1 MSDQGDTPAKAA
13 DDENAATGSTSDSVN
28 ETETGTTN
36 PSPPVDFSAGSP
48 EGAGSAPP
56 LLPPPPGAGATATGG
71 GQARSLNKWIVIG
84 AIVAVIVVIGA
95 IGAALGSGGDSGKPD
110 DVASAKP
117 SNSSPTSGPVST
129 TSTTRPPTTTT
140 TALPAPV
147 LTKEMCTE
155 TASEGQFMKDSVALV
170 GTCMHFWANV
180 FQFDSNTGKCSLLA
194 NYGDGPARYNFD
206 YDGGI
211 TRIDGSTGSGKVV
224 QSAAGRVQLPPDSCA
239 QLGPITQGDN
249 IEVWGI
255 VLGVE
260 SYSTKMGGSNSYTV
274 IGLVDAYKF

>member
-1 MSDQGDTPAKAA
+1 MSDQGETPS
-13 DDENAATGSTSDSVN
+13 EPSRPESDSQ
-28 ETETGTTN
+28 
-36 PSPPVDFSAGSP
+36 
-48 EGAGSAPP
+48 GAGSDPGTTVNSGASGAAATDLNAQSPQDSGGAPP
-56 LLPPPPGAGATATGG
+56 VLPPPPLAGTVPAAGG
-71 GQARSLNKWIVIG
+71 ESKSINKWIVIG
-84 AIVAVIVVIGA
+84 AIAAVLIVIGA
-95 IGAALGSGGDSGKPD
+95 IGAAFGSGGDSSKSD
-110 DVASAKP
+110 DVATVKS
-117 SNSSPTSGPVST
+117 SNTSPTAAPAST
-129 TSTTRPPTTTT
+129 TTTTRPPTTTT
-140 TALPAPV
+140 STIPAPM

-155 TASEGQFMKDSVALV
+155 TASEGQFMKDSVALT

-211 TRIDGSTGSGKVV
+211 IRVDGSTGPGKIV
-224 QSAAGRVQLPPDSCA
+224 QSTAGRVQLPPDSCV